1 MTELLLSTKTLRRNA
16 IADDSS
22 VRLWHEPGSSVLGLQ
37 ISVKGGEAISV
48 ALTRDDGACRKFE
61 ELTAC
66 EAYGRL
72 CPLLSGGGP

>member
-37 ISVKGGEAISV
+37 ISVTGGEAISV
-48 ALTRDDGACRKFE
+48 ALTRDDARR
-61 ELTAC
+61 LATALIEQC
-66 EAYGRL
+66 QERD
-72 CPLLSGGGP
+72 